1 MEITHITLQIGGGN
15 TRDFFF
21 RPQSVGDTG
30 VVRQIFESVDYELGH
45 FKRTAAL
52 YAYARSKEQSAQR
65 PLIIDAG
72 ANIGAS
78 PLFFSVQYP
87 SSRVVALEPEPNNC
101 MLLRKN
107 CASRDVVLLE
117 GAIGSDKSTA
127 FLSDPGI
134 SDPGLSDWG
143 FRVGST
149 GSYPVKVF
157 TVDEIL
163 NDPTNAGF
171 FPFICKIDIEGGEAT
186 LFEKN
191 TEWLDQ
197 FPLVI
202 IELHDWMLPGEG
214 NSRNFLKAL
223 VTRNF
228 DFMYRGENS
237 FCFNNRLLDGY

>member
-1 MEITHITLQIGGGN
+1 MEIAHITLQIGGGN

-30 VVRQIFESVDYELGH
+30 VVRQIFESLDYELGH

-52 YAYARSKEQSAQR
+52 QAYSRSKKKSAQR

-78 PLFFSVQYP
+78 PLFFSLRYP
-87 SSRVVALEPEPNNC
+87 SSRVVAIEPEPNNC
-101 MLLRKN
+101 KLLRRN

-117 GAIGSDKSTA
+117 GAIGSDKSKA
-127 FLSDPGI
+127 FLVNPGLI
-134 SDPGLSDWG
+134 DPGLIDWG

-149 GSYPVKVF
+149 GSYPVIVF

-163 NDPTNAGF
+163 NDPANAAC

-191 TEWLDQ
+191 TEWLDL

-223 VTRNF
+223 VSRDF
-228 DFMYRGENS
+228 DFMQRGENS
-237 FCFNNRLLDGY
+237 FCFNNRLLAGY

>member
-1 MEITHITLQIGGGN
+1 MEIARITLQIGGGN
-15 TRDFFF
+15 SRDFFV

-52 YAYARSKEQSAQR
+52 QAYAWDKKKSAQR

-78 PLFFSVQYP
+78 PLFCSLRYP

-101 MLLRKN
+101 MLLRRN
-107 CASRDVVLLE
+107 CVSRDVVLLE
-117 GAIGSDKSTA
+117 GAIGSDKSIA
-127 FLSDPGI
+127 FLSDPGL

-143 FRVGST
+143 FRVGPT
-149 GSYPVKVF
+149 GSYPVNVF
-157 TVDEIL
+157 TADEIL
-163 NDPTNAGF
+163 NDPMNANF
-171 FPFICKIDIEGGEAT
+171 FPFICKIDIEGGEAR

-191 TEWLDQ
+191 TERLDQ

-202 IELHDWMLPGEG
+202 IELHDWMLPGES

-223 VTRNF
+223 VSRDF
-228 DFMYRGENS
+228 DFMHRGENS
-237 FCFNNRLLDGY
+237 FCFNNRLLRRY